1 MTRGK
6 DILISI
12 LCMVCIGTT
21 MRAQEFNGL
30 RTDNYA
36 GSYGMLLN
44 PAMPITGKIPWDVNF
59 VALGVNEDNNYIKIS
74 DPVFKYV
81 TTSDSILDVEY
92 YNPTQIRGHGNV
104 LLQLPSAFI

>member
-1 MTRGK
+1 
-6 DILISI
+6 
-12 LCMVCIGTT
+12 

-59 VALGVNEDNNYIKIS
+59 VAFGVNEDNNYIKIS

-81 TTSDSILDVEY
+81 TTSDSI
-92 YNPTQIRGHGNV
+92 
-104 LLQLPSAFI
+104 